1 MFKVLPQMHRLVA
14 QVCETYGV
22 GVAEVIVD
30 TEGVIH
36 HTDGR
41 DTHQPYYIVKLAPN
55 ERGWLF
61 ISCRPRPGRYC
72 DYSASQNNVTV
83 VIYPHSAHGAPF
95 VIPSWR
101 GKIVPPFEL
110 HRHQYHI
117 DRGYMTLQVETDL
130 TERRLIQEY
139 FRTAS
144 EA

>member
-1 MFKVLPQMHRLVA
+1 MFKVTPQMHRLVQ
-14 QVCETYGV
+14 QVCDIYGL
-22 GVAEVIVD
+22 EISDVIAD
-30 TEGVIH
+30 TEGVIY

-41 DTHQPYYIVKLAPN
+41 DAHQPYYIVRLAPN
-55 ERGWLF
+55 DLNW
-61 ISCRPRPGRYC
+61 

-101 GKIVPPFEL
+101 GMIVLPEEM

-117 DRGYMTLQVETDL
+117 DRGYMTLQVETDY

-139 FRTAS
+139 NRANA
-144 EA
+144 EG